1 MMELR
6 KLCAVILSAAL
17 CAALLAGCSAGT
29 QNQKSLYDHGL
40 ELVSMLDEMSENE
53 EYLQIYTGASSIGEI
68 VSGISAGDYSA
79 PSNVYEI
86 TVSEENLSAMAEL
99 SRIDSASE
107 QLQNFVKQRML
118 AALITQV
125 NAMAGAETLAATSV
139 CTAGKTFVNEELDS
153 AMFYLYVYE
162 DTPPIAV
169 TFVPGDD
176 STVSATAN
184 FILYDEFTCGSSAE
198 IKEFFSELAPEVTQ
212 IVGG

>member
-1 MMELR
+1 MK
-6 KLCAVILSAAL
+6 KLTAILLAVL
-17 CAALLAGCSAGT
+17 LLAGCSAGEKLE
-29 QNQKSLYDHGL
+29 KSAYDHGL
-40 ELVSMLDEMSENE
+40 ELVAMLDEMSENE
-53 EYLQIYTGASSIGEI
+53 EYIQIYTGASSIGEI
-68 VSGISAGDYSA
+68 IAGISAGDYSA

-99 SRIDSASE
+99 SRIDTASE
-107 QLQNFVKQRML
+107 QLQNFVKQRTL

-184 FILYDEFTCGSSAE
+184 FILYEEFTCGSSAE

>member
-1 MMELR
+1 MK
-6 KLCAVILSAAL
+6 KLTAILLAIL
-17 CAALLAGCSAGT
+17 LLAGCSAGEK
-29 QNQKSLYDHGL
+29 QEKSAYDPGL
-40 ELVSMLDEMSENE
+40 ELVTMLDEMSESE
-53 EYLQIYTGASSIGEI
+53 EYIQIYTGASSINEI
-68 VSGISAGDYSA
+68 VAGIGELDYSA
-79 PSNVYEI
+79 PSNVYKI

-99 SRIDSASE
+99 GRLEGASE
-107 QLQNFVKQRML
+107 ELQSFVKQRTL

-139 CTAGKTFVNEELDS
+139 CTAGKTFVNKELDS
-153 AMFYLYVYE
+153 AMIYLYVYKE
-162 DTPPIAV
+162 APPIAV